1 MATNPNITQ
10 LDASQIAQRTYDG
23 DNDAVRVSVG
33 SAEFVVSGEG
43 ISASGTMTNG
53 SSGQVIAATAC
64 PGNKEY
70 QLYAVATTTTTGS
83 ITVRIDVSPAD
94 SGSIFYSTGTTLSLN
109 ASAANTIV
117 VSSILT
123 DLIAR
128 RVRVTITA
136 NNLAA
141 DEIVTVYIVGS
152 TL

>member
-1 MATNPNITQ
+1 MAVNPSVSQ
-10 LDASQIAQRTYDG
+10 LDPAQITQRTYDSS
-23 DNDAVRVSVG
+23 NDAVRVSVG

-53 SSGQVIAATAC
+53 SAGQVIAATAC

-70 QLYAVATTTTTGS
+70 QLYAVATTATTGAV
-83 ITVRIDVSPAD
+83 TVRIDVSPED
-94 SGSIFYSTGTTLSLN
+94 SGSVFYSTATTLTLN
-109 ASAANTIV
+109 ASAQDTIV

-136 NNLAA
+136 NALGAA
-141 DEIVTVYIVGS
+141 ETVTVYIVGS